1 MQFDV
6 NGSIFTKGAMYMS
19 VLRTTLFT
27 LMCLFA
33 GIGATLA
40 ATGHSAAAPAF
51 EPAHKVV
58 IQVSSSDPK
67 VQRLAINNATNLQK
81 AYGMDNVRVELV
93 AYGPGLSILT
103 PKSGEAQRV
112 KSLAQQN
119 IRFSACRNT
128 IRHIERKTG
137 KAPRLVQGVRIVPA
151 GVGRIIEL
159 QESGY
164 SYVRP

>member
-1 MQFDV
+1 
-6 NGSIFTKGAMYMS
+6 MS

-27 LMCLFA
+27 LMWLFA
-33 GIGATLA
+33 GVGATVA
-40 ATGHSAAAPAF
+40 AADSSAAAPAF

-58 IQVSSSDPK
+58 IQVSSGDPK
-67 VQRLAINNATNLQK
+67 VQRLAINNAVNLQK
-81 AYGMDNVRVELV
+81 AYGIDNVRIELV

-103 PKSGEAQRV
+103 PKGGEAQRV
-112 KSLAQQN
+112 KSLAEQN

-128 IRHIERKTG
+128 MAHIERKTG
-137 KAPRLVQGVRIVPA
+137 KTPRLVEGVKVVRA
-151 GVGRIIEL
+151 GVARIIEL